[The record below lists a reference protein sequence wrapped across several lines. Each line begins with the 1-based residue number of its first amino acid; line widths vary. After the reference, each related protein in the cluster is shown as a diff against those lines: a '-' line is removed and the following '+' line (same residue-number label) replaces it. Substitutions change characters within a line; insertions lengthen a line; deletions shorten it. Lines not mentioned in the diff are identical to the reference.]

1 MQIKDV
7 LSYRDQKLW
16 KFSSSVICASIVVQL
31 APSGNEQAIIN
42 QITQYFKEAKIQ
54 EITVQCEK
62 EEFVELLENLDQNET
77 NFDYNTDIYHPERME
92 ENMYI

>member
-1 MQIKDV
+1 MDFNPN
-7 LSYRDQKLW
+7 L
-16 KFSSSVICASIVVQL
+16 
-31 APSGNEQAIIN
+31 
-42 QITQYFKEAKIQ
+42 EAKIQ

-77 NFDYNTDIYHPERME
+77 NFDYNTGKSLADPLFLIPGIHGLGSWTWLSVEPWYIIDLISLTCYFLDIYHPERIE